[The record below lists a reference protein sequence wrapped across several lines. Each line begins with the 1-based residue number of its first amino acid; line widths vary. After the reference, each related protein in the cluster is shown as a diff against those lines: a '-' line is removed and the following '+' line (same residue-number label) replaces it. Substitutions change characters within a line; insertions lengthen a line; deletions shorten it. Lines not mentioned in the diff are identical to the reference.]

1 MPRREVV
8 EGRNSAT
15 VFIGCSQSI
24 ASQLQDNPMQCF
36 ECMHHGLL
44 IESWKCTSPAVFGTS
59 RGTCAEMFSGVTI
72 PMYLGTFPSD
82 FPTSERQTAQT
93 DFTVQDR
100 FGIYFDARLVS
111 YFDEGFSSKCNRFTP
126 RNHGHR
132 TIGTN
137 RAESWSNLGKDSRLS
152 LPGLQTFYANIIA
165 LRHSNE
171 GVFQLVSTHNC

>member
-1 MPRREVV
+1 
-8 EGRNSAT
+8 
-15 VFIGCSQSI
+15 
-24 ASQLQDNPMQCF
+24 
-36 ECMHHGLL
+36 
-44 IESWKCTSPAVFGTS
+44 
-59 RGTCAEMFSGVTI
+59 
-72 PMYLGTFPSD
+72 MYLGTFPSD

-100 FGIYFDARLVS
+100 FGLFFDARLVS

-137 RAESWSNLGKDSRLS
+137 RAESWSNLGKYSRLS

-171 GVFQLVSTHNC
+171 GVFQLVSTHNCSDATMTGAMCLFYHNWPRDLAETLYNQHK